1 LSAQT
6 ESLIIRQLSQG
17 NQAVFE
23 QVYSEYYPR
32 LVSFANGYL
41 FDIDESKELV
51 QNFFIDFWI
60 KITEVKIEN
69 SIHSYLFT
77 AVKNRCLNQIKKL
90 NITDRKKLQYIEAN
104 LQSQLVV
111 APNKQLQ
118 DLELQLMLEVD
129 KLPPQV
135 KKILVLK
142 YFKGNKRHEIA
153 KLLGV
158 SENTVKTQLQ
168 RGKKKLK
175 SVLDNKMLHIFL
187 SLM

>member
-23 QVYSEYYPR
+23 QLYSDYYPR

-41 FDIDESKELV
+41 YDIDESKELV
-51 QNFFIDFWI
+51 QNFFINFWL
-60 KITEVKIEN
+60 KISEVKIES
-69 SIHSYLFT
+69 SIQAYLFT
-77 AVKNRCLNQIKKL
+77 AVKNRCLNHIKNL
-90 NITDRKKLQYIEAN
+90 NVTDRKKLQYIEAS
-104 LQSQLVV
+104 LQSQLVIS
-111 APNKQLQ
+111 PNNQLQ
-118 DLELQLMLEVD
+118 ELESQLMVEIE
-129 KLPPQV
+129 KLPPQI
-135 KKILVLK
+135 KKILFLK

-153 KLLGV
+153 KILGV

-175 SVLDNKMLHIFL
+175 SVLDK
-187 SLM
+187 